1 MALQGILPFAHSLLR
16 EHLQNG
22 DCAVDATA
30 GNGHDTVLLA
40 ECVGADGMV
49 YAFDVQQQALDNTLC
64 RLKNS
69 SLDGRTRLIAAG
81 HERMADYVPQGIAA
95 AVFNFGWLPGSD
107 KSIATRAETSVAALQ
122 QAADL
127 LKSGGLIAA
136 AVYTGHAEGAEE
148 APFIDRWAENLP
160 QERFKVLRYQFVN
173 QKNRPPYLLA
183 IYKI

>member
-1 MALQGILPFAHSLLR
+1 MALPGILPFAHTLLR
-16 EHLQNG
+16 GHLKSG

-30 GNGHDTVLLA
+30 GNGHDTLLLA

-64 RLKNS
+64 RLQNGGMERRVK
-69 SLDGRTRLIAAG
+69 LIADG
-81 HERMADYVPQGIAA
+81 HENMADYVPPGIAA

-107 KSIATRAETSVAALQ
+107 KSITTRAETSTAALR

-127 LKSGGLIAA
+127 LKNGGLLLA

-148 APFIDRWAENLP
+148 APFIDRWAEHLP
-160 QERFKVLRYQFVN
+160 QEHFQVLRYQFVN
-173 QKNRPPYLLA
+173 LKNRPPYLLA
-183 IYKI
+183 VYKR